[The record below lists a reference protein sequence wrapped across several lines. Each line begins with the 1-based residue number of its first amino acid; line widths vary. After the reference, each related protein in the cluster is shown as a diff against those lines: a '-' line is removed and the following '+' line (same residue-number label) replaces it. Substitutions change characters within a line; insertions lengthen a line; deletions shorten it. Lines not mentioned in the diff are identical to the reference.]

1 MSSKNANKLR
11 SQHDQIFYYVQIKKV
26 IYVKVCILNRI
37 NNRHPLK
44 F

>member
-11 SQHDQIFYYVQIKKV
+11 SHTTKFFYYVQIKKV

>member
-11 SQHDQIFYYVQIKKV
+11 SPHDQILLYVQIKKV
-26 IYVKVCILNRI
+26 IYVKVRILSRI
-37 NNRHPLK
+37 DNRHPLK